1 VGLVSEILVLLAHC
15 AAFNILFD
23 LRLSLRPIES
33 FEDFPNYFVMLRVS
47 G

>member
-1 VGLVSEILVLLAHC
+1 MGLVSEILVLLAHC
-15 AAFNILFD
+15 VAFNILFD